1 MSLFEGLSIGK
12 KALAA
17 SQIALNVTGQ
27 NISNANTEGYS
38 RKRASLVS
46 DYRLDDAYGQMG
58 FGVDAKFIERVRNIF
73 IDRQMVSQVAEE
85 GYLTT
90 IDAGLE
96 SLENVYQEPSDT
108 GLAQSMDDFWNAWSD
123 VANNPNDKSSREALK
138 STAEVLT
145 ERFKYT
151 ADQIDMQRLDIN
163 DQIEN
168 TVRKINDYAKRISDL
183 NVAVTSAEAASTDK
197 ANDSRDQRDQLLK
210 ELGTLTAISYIED
223 ASGAVTVTASGS
235 MLVSPQ
241 KAYELETFRDN
252 IYDPSGGSQAFYGVR
267 FQYSNTDFKPK
278 NGELKAL
285 FDLRDDILPKY
296 LEELDL
302 MAATLVE
309 NVNSKHV
316 NGYTLNKLTGV
327 NFFDTDKLTAG
338 TISLSAAV
346 QVDSNNI
353 AAGVGGTL
361 IPLIGVV
368 GTTDA
373 TGVVDLTTVDPAY
386 RNLAQGTL
394 QIVDPLSGRT
404 LIEGTGNDYVVDYDL
419 GRIMILDTA
428 TYPLG
433 STFNVDFTY
442 NSNGYSG
449 DGDGNN
455 ALLIAGLRDVSI
467 MDPDV
472 NNNNT
477 HTLAEYYAG
486 HIGRLGVER
495 NEAASQLETQAS
507 LVEQLKN
514 VQDSISGVNLDEEM
528 GNLIKFQQTYKAS
541 ANFLTTVKDMM
552 DVLMS
557 I

>member
-168 TVRKINDYAKRISDL
+168 TVSKINDYAKRISDL

-210 ELGTLTAISYIED
+210 ELGALTAISYIED

-472 NNNNT
+472 NTNNT

>member
-58 FGVDAKFIERVRNIF
+58 FGVDAKFIERVRNVF
-73 IDRQMVSQVAEE
+73 IDRQMVTQVAEE

-151 ADQIDMQRLDIN
+151 SDQIDMQRLDIN
-163 DQIEN
+163 DQIED

-183 NVAVTSAEAASTDK
+183 NMAVTSAEAASTDK

-210 ELGTLTAISYIED
+210 ELGELTAISYIED

-241 KAYELETFRDN
+241 KAYALETYRDN
-252 IYDPSGGSQAFYGVR
+252 VYDPSGGSQAFYGVR
-267 FQYSNTDFKPK
+267 FQYSNTEFASK

-302 MAATLVE
+302 MAKTLVE

-316 NGYTLNKLTGV
+316 SGYTLTKLTGI
-327 NFFDTDKLTAG
+327 NFFDTENLTAG
-338 TISLSAAV
+338 TISLSAAI
-346 QVDSNNI
+346 QDDSNNI
-353 AAGVGGTL
+353 AAGKGGTL

-373 TGVVDLTTVDPAY
+373 TGVVDLTNVDPAY

-394 QIVDPLSGRT
+394 KVVDPLSGRT

-419 GRIMILDTA
+419 GRVMILDTA
-428 TYPLG
+428 TFPMG
-433 STFNVDFTY
+433 STFNIDFTY
-442 NSNGYSG
+442 NSSGYSG

-455 ALLIAGLRDVSI
+455 ALLIAGIRDVSI